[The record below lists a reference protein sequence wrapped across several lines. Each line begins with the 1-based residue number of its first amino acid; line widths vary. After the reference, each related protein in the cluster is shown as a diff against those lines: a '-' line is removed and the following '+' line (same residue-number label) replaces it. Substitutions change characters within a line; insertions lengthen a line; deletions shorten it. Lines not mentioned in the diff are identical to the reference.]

1 MISSLLAADDG
12 IFSGN
17 NNFADVMFLV
27 AFILFIIGAIVA
39 WAIQPRA
46 LWATA
51 VSVGLAAVALGWLV
65 L

>member
-1 MISSLLAADDG
+1 MHALLAADDG

-17 NNFADVMFLV
+17 ANFADVMFLV

>member
-1 MISSLLAADDG
+1 MLIAD
-12 IFSGN
+12 IASGN
-17 NNFADVMFLV
+17 TGFADVMFLV
-27 AFILFIIGAIVA
+27 ALILFLIGAAVA

>member
-1 MISSLLAADDG
+1 MLAVDDG

-17 NNFADVMFLV
+17 ANFADVMFLV

-46 LWATA
+46 LWATV
-51 VSVGLAAVALGWLV
+51 VSVGLAAVALAWLV